1 MASFVLLVR
10 LRLIP
15 SSLMSWFSIS
25 AVGEKLYTVQVY
37 SGVVLPHHGDFG
49 PNRERVKLETRKFSL
64 SSNMYTIP
72 IGLTFFIIAI
82 VAAINLISEG

>member
-1 MASFVLLVR
+1 
-10 LRLIP
+10 
-15 SSLMSWFSIS
+15 MSWFSIS
-25 AVGEKLYTVQVY
+25 AVGEKLHTVQVY
-37 SGVVLPHHGDFG
+37 SGVVLPRHVDFG

-82 VAAINLISEG
+82 VAAINLIPEG